1 MATRVAQVEVEVTLR
16 FYKEIP
22 VDDYT
27 SDGSYEDEVDE
38 SIRRAVEE
46 LENSEGY
53 DCADWYTKV
62 NSNVDTYNYDDEGDE
77 W

>member
-1 MATRVAQVEVEVTLR
+1 MATRVAQVEVEVRLR

-22 VDDYT
+22 VEDYT

-38 SIRRAVEE
+38 SIRDAVEE
-46 LENSEGY
+46 LEESAGY
-53 DCADWYTKV
+53 ECEDWSTSV
-62 NSNVDTYNYDDEGDE
+62 NSNVDAYNYDEGEE